1 MINNNTSKNR
11 KNLIS
16 YINTKNKIC
25 NGLNK
30 MQFVN
35 QLGKK
40 TMNEIKENV
49 NKEFRKQ
56 QLRFLG
62 RGCGNGINLRKS
74 QGGKKKSFFSKLDN
88 CFSETPI
95 LILPF

>member
-1 MINNNTSKNR
+1 MINNNTAKNR
-11 KNLIS
+11 KNLIN

-25 NGLNK
+25 DGLNK

-74 QGGKKKSFFSKLDN
+74 QGKKSLFSK
-88 CFSETPI
+88 FKRVR
-95 LILPF
+95 

>member
-1 MINNNTSKNR
+1 MVNNNTDRNR
-11 KNLIS
+11 KNLTN
-16 YINTKNKIC
+16 YINSKNKIC

-30 MQFVN
+30 KQFIN
-35 QLGKK
+35 QLGNK
-40 TMNEIKENV
+40 TMDEIRQNV

-74 QGGKKKSFFSKLDN
+74 QGGKKSFFSK
-88 CFSETPI
+88 FKKSKS
-95 LILPF
+95 